1 MSSLV
6 VTGGATY
13 EGVGFTNVDSL
24 IVETDSD
31 PELNPEIASLLRPSL
46 GLGYRP
52 EDRNDLLRSVKI
64 ESKKKPLTFRGDD
77 GLVISKSP
85 PVDIP
90 DSISQRNTSRYDVS
104 AMLPVNLEA
113 EKNKAQMKE
122 DQINDA
128 EEYSDDDLVVTP
140 NSKNTEGGDSLTHK
154 DAPDADI
161 GDVDGGFDGGDL
173 LFKFEGG
180 GEGSDDEFEG
190 GAVDEYFSW

>member
-13 EGVGFTNVDSL
+13 AGVSTKNLDSL

-31 PELNPEIASLLRPSL
+31 PELNPEIDSLLRLSSNHQ
-46 GLGYRP
+46 P
-52 EDRNDLLRSVKI
+52 EDRNVLLRSVEIK
-64 ESKKKPLTFRGDD
+64 SQKKHLMSRDDD

-85 PVDIP
+85 PIDIP
-90 DSISQRNTSRYDVS
+90 NSISQRNTSSYDVS

-128 EEYSDDDLVVTP
+128 GEYSD
-140 NSKNTEGGDSLTHK
+140 
-154 DAPDADI
+154 ADT
-161 GDVDGGFDGGDL
+161 GDVDGGFDDGDL
-173 LFKFEGG
+173 LFKFDVG
-180 GEGSDDEFEG
+180 GEDFDDVFEG